1 MTDHSAHVAVY
12 GRMTRLYPRS
22 FRHDYGSDLI
32 TLFARQI
39 EDEPPLRVWLRT
51 LRDLAVSVPVQR
63 LEPHMKRPST
73 RLVAAVSGV
82 VAGTA
87 ALLALTLGTGP
98 AMPVFLV
105 VALAAGATALWSW
118 QASQPVRPDNVTAKS
133 WWKVLV
139 AGPALAALT
148 LGAMAIPWP
157 EAVDL
162 GDNAYWLIV
171 IAFMASLTLAAAGLL
186 LGMAALIERRRTRLM
201 GTSAA

>member
-1 MTDHSAHVAVY
+1 
-12 GRMTRLYPRS
+12 MTRLYPPS
-22 FRHDYGSDLI
+22 FRHDYGADLI

-39 EDEPPLRVWLRT
+39 EDEPPVRVWLRT
-51 LRDLAVSVPVQR
+51 LRDLAVSVPLQR

-73 RLVAAVSGV
+73 RLVTALSAV

-87 ALLALTLGTGP
+87 ALLALILGTGP

-105 VALAAGATALWSW
+105 VALVAGATSLWSW
-118 QASQPVRPDNVTAKS
+118 QASQPVRADNVTSTS

-148 LGAMAIPWP
+148 FVAMAIPWP
-157 EAVDL
+157 EAMDL
-162 GDNAYWLIV
+162 GDNAYWLVV
-171 IAFMASLTLAAAGLL
+171 IAFMTSLSLAATGLL
-186 LGMAALIERRRTRLM
+186 LGIAALIQRRRTRVM